1 MPNDA
6 MTQQK
11 NLTEAKEIAAKSG
24 NSFHAKVLLALKGAG
39 WEVLVSPYYN
49 DQATGKPREVDL
61 IAEKAF
67 VATDTFDQPKG
78 TIHIQLYIEC
88 KYLNQTTVLWTHL
101 QDLEATLDMLE
112 KKTPLRRT
120 YTIVNDHHYLR
131 QPDNLVVKLFAGQS
145 GQSTEGEQLYKGLNQ
160 VLNSMISYSSKGSI
174 LKKQQIPHPNWL
186 ATAKYPI
193 IICGGENRLFKTE
206 IGSDS
211 DPIPVDQNLLLE
223 VNYSYSHSPGMQL
236 SEYFLIDLVQFEL
249 LDEFLGAVGKD
260 IKAIKMMVDD

>member
-1 MPNDA
+1 

-67 VATDTFDQPKG
+67 VTTDTFDQPKG

-101 QDLEATLDMLE
+101 QDCEATLDMLE

-120 YTIVNDHHYLR
+120 YSIVNDHHYLR

-145 GQSTEGEQLYKGLNQ
+145 GQSTVPLLGSTMTPFVGWSALRRELAIQKRCIEPHHDGEQKEPTSTHG
-160 VLNSMISYSSKGSI
+160 VSASV
-174 LKKQQIPHPNWL
+174 
-186 ATAKYPI
+186 
-193 IICGGENRLFKTE
+193 
-206 IGSDS
+206 SDGT
-211 DPIPVDQNLLLE
+211 DR
-223 VNYSYSHSPGMQL
+223 
-236 SEYFLIDLVQFEL
+236 
-249 LDEFLGAVGKD
+249 
-260 IKAIKMMVDD
+260 